1 MTVINKKSH
10 CTFNQRR
17 LREGV
22 LPIKLLKLSYHFLW
36 YVRATNTYGVVALTS
51 KMEVEDLLNRVGKR
65 IFVKYYDDFKELAMK
80 DIPNVLVVE
89 KIHENFTQKSKNS
102 RTAKAKRIF
111 VEGKQIEALKVIVES
126 NHPSVLSIK
135 KRATELLQ

>member
-1 MTVINKKSH
+1 
-10 CTFNQRR
+10 
-17 LREGV
+17 
-22 LPIKLLKLSYHFLW
+22 
-36 YVRATNTYGVVALTS
+36 
-51 KMEVEDLLNRVGKR
+51 MEVEDLLNRVGKR

-135 KRATELLQ
+135 KRATELLQQELK

>member
-1 MTVINKKSH
+1 M
-10 CTFNQRR
+10 
-17 LREGV
+17 
-22 LPIKLLKLSYHFLW
+22 
-36 YVRATNTYGVVALTS
+36 VALTR

-126 NHPSVLSIK
+126 NHPSVRPIK
-135 KRATELLQ
+135 KRATELLQQELK